1 MKKNKKR
8 LLWAAILLLLFLPP
22 CYYFRSSFVERKAQL
37 ESERLLV
44 KKQIIKPAQPAE
56 GEEEAIGPDLREEGL
71 TPVPAET
78 PEEEISVSQIPTE
91 EAREARLTDF
101 EASIRRLEQELLTRD
116 KKIEDWKRRW
126 EEKIRELEKI
136 EDWKR
141 RWEEISRALER
152 YERELMA
159 LRKES
164 LRGER
169 KPAAQGPPARR
180 EEIAEPGVKEKGVVP
195 PLMTA
200 ALEECEG
207 VPISHRNL
215 TLILCKGLHLGS
227 NLSYDQAVVALNGLG
242 IAPTAGWN
250 RGNPSFPIGADE
262 LEEILSR
269 MERAVSIGLAAVDH
283 RQLMGGLKHYCK
295 REKARVVGSPQ
306 CEGPMVTE
314 CVGCEISQCDLAIYV
329 AKVLGIGEALN
340 CDQSFVA
347 LTALGISPRGGWRVD
362 EPYALTTQREI
373 EEVRCSVRE
382 AYGKGCIGTDQV
394 ALVASVNEYCLWLKM
409 NIRVVGEGSVAEAGA
424 QTGYQGGSGEVP
436 SGSQ

>member
-22 CYYFRSSFVERKAQL
+22 CYYFRSSLVERKAQL

-44 KKQIIKPAQPAE
+44 KKQIIKPAQPTE
-56 GEEEAIGPDLREEGL
+56 GQEEVIGPDLREEGL

-78 PEEEISVSQIPTE
+78 LEEEISVSQIPTE
-91 EAREARLTDF
+91 EARLKEF
-101 EASIRRLEQELLTRD
+101 EASIRRLEQGLLTRD

-126 EEKIRELEKI
+126 EGKIRELEKI

-141 RWEEISRALER
+141 RWEEISRELER

-159 LRKES
+159 LKKGVA
-164 LRGER
+164 LRER
-169 KPAAQGPPARR
+169 KPAAQRPPAWR
-180 EEIAEPGVKEKGVVP
+180 EEIAEPEVKAKREVP

-207 VPISHRNL
+207 VPISHRDL
-215 TLILCKGLHLGS
+215 TFILCKGLHLGS
-227 NLSYDQAVVALNGLG
+227 NLSYDQAIIALNGLG
-242 IAPTAGWN
+242 ITSTAGWN
-250 RGNPSFPIGADE
+250 QGNPSFPIGTDE
-262 LEEILSR
+262 LEEILAR
-269 MERAVSIGLAAVDH
+269 VERAVSIGLVAVDH
-283 RQLMGGLKHYCK
+283 RQLMAGLKHYCK
-295 REKARVVGSPQ
+295 REKARVVGAPQ
-306 CEGPMVTE
+306 CDGPMATE
-314 CVGCEISQCDLAIYV
+314 CVGCEIAHCDFAVYV

-362 EPYALTTQREI
+362 DPYALITQREI

-382 AYGKGCIGTDQV
+382 AYQKGCIGTDQV
-394 ALVASVNEYCLWLKM
+394 ALVASVNDYCLWLKM
-409 NIRVVGEGSVAEAGA
+409 NIRIVGESSVSEAVA
-424 QTGYQGGSGEVP
+424 QTGYQGGSGDVP
-436 SGSQ
+436 SASQ

>member
-22 CYYFRSSFVERKAQL
+22 CYYFRSSLVERKAQL

-44 KKQIIKPAQPAE
+44 KKQIIKPAQPTE

-78 PEEEISVSQIPTE
+78 LEEEISVSQIPTE
-91 EAREARLTDF
+91 EARLKEF

-141 RWEEISRALER
+141 RWEEISRELER
-152 YERELMA
+152 YEKELMA
-159 LRKES
+159 LKKGVA
-164 LRGER
+164 LRER
-169 KPAAQGPPARR
+169 KPAAQRPPAWR
-180 EEIAEPGVKEKGVVP
+180 EEIAEPEVKAKREVP

-207 VPISHRNL
+207 VPISHRDL

-227 NLSYDQAVVALNGLG
+227 NLSYDQAVIALNGLG
-242 IAPTAGWN
+242 ITSTAGWN
-250 RGNPSFPIGADE
+250 QGNPSFPIGTDE
-262 LEEILSR
+262 LEEILAR
-269 MERAVSIGLAAVDH
+269 VERAVSIGLVAVDH
-283 RQLMGGLKHYCK
+283 RQLMTGLKHYCK
-295 REKARVVGSPQ
+295 REKARVVGAPQ
-306 CEGPMVTE
+306 CDGPLATE
-314 CVGCEISQCDLAIYV
+314 CVGCEIAHCDFAVYV

-362 EPYALTTQREI
+362 EPYALITQREI

-382 AYGKGCIGTDQV
+382 AYQKGCIGTDQV
-394 ALVASVNEYCLWLKM
+394 ALVASVNDYCLWLKM
-409 NIRVVGEGSVAEAGA
+409 NIRIVGESSVSEAVA
-424 QTGYQGGSGEVP
+424 QTGYQGGSGDVP
-436 SGSQ
+436 SASQ